1 MFEATNNMRRLLPLA
16 LAAAALMAAACGS
29 VRPSKYYS
37 MELPSAAASTAA
49 PLKVSLLVGR
59 ILAPQLYRD
68 DRIIYRTSA
77 TEVGAYEYHRWAEPP
92 AAMIEAMLV
101 RRLRAGGRFA
111 SVQSLAS
118 NARGD
123 YILRGRLHHI
133 EESTSGAGVTARL
146 ALEVELFE
154 RGSGAAVWTKFFSAE
169 EPVSGKEV
177 PAVVEAL
184 NRGLHRGLDQISAEL
199 EDYIAK
205 HPLK

>member
-1 MFEATNNMRRLLPLA
+1 MRNARTTWSLA
-16 LAAAALMAAACGS
+16 VLAGVVAGALGAAGCGS

-37 MELPSAAASTAA
+37 MELPDAAATGAA
-49 PLKVSLLVGR
+49 PLNVSLLVGR
-59 ILAPQLYRD
+59 VSAPQLYRD
-68 DRIIYRTSA
+68 DRLIYRTSN
-77 TEVGAYEYHRWAEPP
+77 TQVGAYEYHRWAEPP

-101 RRLRAGGRFA
+101 RRLRAGGRFR

-123 YILRGRLHHI
+123 YILRGRLHHL
-133 EESTSGAGVTARL
+133 EEVTNGTGVSARV

-154 RGSGAAVWTKFFSAE
+154 RGSGGAVWTHFYSAD

-184 NRGLHRGLDQISAEL
+184 NRGIHKGLDQISAGL
-199 EDYIAK
+199 EDYFAK
-205 HPLK
+205 HPPK